1 MRALP
6 LAFLLLAGCPDL
18 PDPTIVEPDDE
29 GPTFDEAPW
38 VMDERVAWEL
48 PACAGGVLSALE
60 ADVVLPPASGS
71 NGWMAPEDD
80 TRASIVSS
88 WNALMD
94 GDAPL
99 AVGLV
104 AVVGYELCRGDD
116 TESNLLLW
124 RPRTGNTGRALIVWR
139 WEDAAPLLV
148 EAPHAFAGPDDLDA
162 AITTFEATG
171 ARGLLVSGTHPCANA
186 GTPACGTSELCGGPS
201 ASDPVT
207 NPRSVLHVAH
217 EVFASTWPDDR
228 VVSLVASEE
237 GGVSISDGAIDGADS
252 GALVA
257 SLGGSFQAMFPD
269 ESITSCGAAGDLTV
283 EQRSCASASVQA
295 RATNGAEDACVDL
308 PSSIDGRFVQVA
320 ASSEVRAQ
328 TLPFALAVSGGVE
341 AN

>member
-6 LAFLLLAGCPDL
+6 LALLLLAGCPDL
-18 PDPTIVEPDDE
+18 PDPTALEPEED
-29 GPTFDEAPW
+29 GPIFREAPW

-48 PACAGGVLSALE
+48 PPCDGGVLSALE
-60 ADVVLPPASGS
+60 ADVVLPPAPDS

-116 TESNLLLW
+116 VEGDLLLW

-139 WEDAAPLLV
+139 WEGAASLV
-148 EAPHAFAGPDDLDA
+148 IEAPHAFAGSDDLDA
-162 AITTFEATG
+162 AITTFELTG

-186 GTPACGTSELCGGPS
+186 GTPACGSSEYCGGPS

-217 EVFASTWPDDR
+217 EVFASTWPEDR
-228 VVSLVASEE
+228 VISLVASEE
-237 GGVSISDGAIDGADS
+237 EGVSISDGAVDGADS
-252 GALVA
+252 GALVE
-257 SLGGSFQAMFPD
+257 SLGVSIQDRFPD
-269 ESITSCGAAGDLTV
+269 EPVTSCGAAGDLTI

-295 RATNGAEDACVDL
+295 RAANGAVDACLDL
-308 PSSIDGRFVQVA
+308 PPSIDGRFVQVA
-320 ASSEVRAQ
+320 ASPGVREQ
-328 TLPFALAVSGGVE
+328 TLSLALAISGGV
-341 AN
+341 ASP